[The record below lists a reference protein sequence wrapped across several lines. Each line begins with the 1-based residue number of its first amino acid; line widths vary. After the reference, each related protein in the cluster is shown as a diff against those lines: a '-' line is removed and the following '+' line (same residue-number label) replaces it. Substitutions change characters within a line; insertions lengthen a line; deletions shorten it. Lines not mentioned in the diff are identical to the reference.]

1 MKKIKVGL
9 IGAGSI
15 TRKHLDV
22 IKDIDDI
29 EAVAITSRTRKKAEN
44 LASEYGIAICVDS
57 LDSLIKEAQLD
68 ALMVL
73 VSADQIYEVTSKAIP
88 YGLPLFIEKP
98 PGLTPSDTKK
108 LAALAKE
115 HSVPNM
121 VGFNRRFYSIF
132 AKGLEIIR
140 AHGPL
145 LGVEIQGHERMWLRA
160 ARLSEK
166 DRYHW
171 IFSNSTHTIDLLR
184 FFGGEPESISSL
196 AHKYIEPRGDQFS
209 VQMELNSGAIG
220 HYSAYWYSPGGW
232 SVVLYGYGVT
242 VEYKPLEA
250 GRWTDKNF
258 VIHDIEP
265 DEVDRAYKPG
275 FFRQMQAFIKLVRN
289 RVSQWPMLDLEGAY
303 KTMALAEQMSSNVSD
318 KREAINSQTKTI

>member
-1 MKKIKVGL
+1 MKKIRVGL

-22 IKDIDDI
+22 IKAMDGI
-29 EAVAITSRTRKKAEN
+29 EAVGITSRTRKKAEN
-44 LASEYGIAICVDS
+44 LANEYGITVCVDN
-57 LDSLIKEAQLD
+57 LDSLIKEAQPD

-73 VSADQIYEVTSKAIP
+73 VSADQIYEVTSKVIP

-98 PGLTPSDTKK
+98 PGLTPDDTKK
-108 LAALAKE
+108 LAVLAKE
-115 HSVPNM
+115 HSVLNM

-132 AKGLEIIR
+132 TKGLEIIR
-140 AHGPL
+140 EHGPL

-166 DRYHW
+166 DRHHW
-171 IFSNSTHTIDLLR
+171 IFLNSTHTIDLLR
-184 FFGGEPESISSL
+184 FFGGEPKSINAL

-220 HYSAYWYSPGGW
+220 RYSAHWYSPGGW

-242 VEYKPLEA
+242 VEYKPLET
-250 GRWTDKNF
+250 GRWIDKDF
-258 VIHDIEP
+258 VTHDIEP
-265 DEVDRAYKPG
+265 DQVDCLYKPG
-275 FFRQMQAFIKLVRN
+275 FFKQMQAFIKLVRDSL
-289 RVSQWPMLDLEGAY
+289 SQWPTLDLEEAY
-303 KTMALAEQMSSNVSD
+303 KTMALAEQISSNVSD
-318 KREAINSQTKTI
+318 KSGAINSETKTI